1 MNFVD
6 NTHVLKII
14 LRIVND
20 VSQFYNTSRS
30 EHLSK
35 KSNVKKIEHL
45 MSKYMKLS
53 DKLKICL
60 GLAFL

>member
-20 VSQFYNTSRS
+20 VSQFYNTSR
-30 EHLSK
+30 K
-35 KSNVKKIEHL
+35 QNVRNTLAKNL
-45 MSKYMKLS
+45 MLRKLN
-53 DKLKICL
+53 I
-60 GLAFL
+60 